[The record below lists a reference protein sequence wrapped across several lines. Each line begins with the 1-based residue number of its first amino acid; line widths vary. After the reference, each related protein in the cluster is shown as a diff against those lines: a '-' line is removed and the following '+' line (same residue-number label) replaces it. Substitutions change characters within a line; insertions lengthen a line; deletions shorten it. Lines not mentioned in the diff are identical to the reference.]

1 MKIKVSPLKH
11 WLRSN
16 NITQSKAAH
25 DLGLAVSTFNNKLN
39 GGTSWL
45 DSDLRRINKLYG
57 LSSDFVLGLEKPHHE
72 SEARGRGADHQE
84 NTGKS
89 FGETRFD
96 FTSAGVGALA
106 LSDVGG
112 GLR

>member
-57 LSSDFVLGLEKPHHE
+57 LSADFVLGLKKPRHE
-72 SEARGRGADHQE
+72 VTARGRGVDHQK
-84 NTGKS
+84 NVGNG
-89 FGETRFD
+89 FGEVRSD
-96 FTSAGVGALA
+96 SISPVLA
-106 LSDVGG
+106 AFVQGG
-112 GLR
+112 ME